1 MKYLFASLLI
11 IVACLGTNAQIF
23 DPDRPMI
30 LPFTV
35 CADSINAQ
43 MKDNLMKPYHEKVT
57 EQMGWVEIPNTYYQH
72 NGKSMGII
80 LVRTGTYC
88 YIAFDARCPRCFYE
102 EEANGSKLR
111 MCGSITAI
119 CPVCKAE
126 AQGLVNVGAPSMT
139 RYNHEYRAPAK
150 MNTYLVEESKRGKN
164 TYLKIYNASNGVG
177 NEWREQPENKFLI
190 GKDAFNRMNKYNIIP
205 H

>member
-1 MKYLFASLLI
+1 MKRLFVFLSI
-11 IVACLGTNAQIF
+11 IATGLAATAQIF

-43 MKDNLMKPYHEKVT
+43 MHDNLKNPYHGKVT
-57 EQMGWVEIPNTYYQH
+57 EQMGWVEIPNTFYQH

-102 EEANGSKLR
+102 EEVDGSKLK
-111 MCGSITAI
+111 MCDSLEAI

-139 RYNHEYRAPAK
+139 RYNHENRAPAK
-150 MNTYLVEESKRGKN
+150 MNTYIVEESKKGKK
-164 TYLKIYNASNGVG
+164 TYLLIYNAPNGTG
-177 NEWREQPENKFLI
+177 NKWKEQPENRFLI
-190 GKDAFNRMNKYNIIP
+190 GKDVFNKKNKTI
-205 H
+205 

>member
-1 MKYLFASLLI
+1 MKQLLLNLLFILI
-11 IVACLGTNAQIF
+11 CLSTNAQIF

-30 LPFTV
+30 LPFIV

-43 MKDNLMKPYHEKVT
+43 MHDNLRNPYHDKVT

-80 LVRTGTYC
+80 LVRTATYC

-102 EEANGSKLR
+102 EEVDGSKLR
-111 MCGSITAI
+111 MNGSLSAI

-126 AQGLVNVGAPSMT
+126 AQGLVNMGAPSMT

-150 MNTYLVEESKRGKN
+150 MNTYIVKETKRGKK
-164 TYLKIYNASNGVG
+164 TYLRICNAPNGA
-177 NEWREQPENKFLI
+177 NDEWKDQPENRFLI
-190 GKDAFNRMNKYNIIP
+190 GKDIF
-205 H
+205 